1 METNQEIKPW
11 EQFQQNAA
19 ALTKTS
25 NAITEGG
32 GSPPPW
38 EVIQN
43 SISDGTAFLTNIVR
57 PNKVIKETK
66 TSEVIPVSDD
76 AKFEKVFKNLI
87 KQESGGKHADAS
99 GKLTTSPVGAQ
110 GVTQVMPK
118 TGRDPGYGVAPV
130 KDSSEKEYL
139 RFGRDYLQAMV
150 KEFNGDY
157 HKALAAYN
165 AGAGSVKKA
174 VLKAAK
180 AGDDNWQNHLPKTS
194 ETVPY
199 IRNIMKGIR

>member
-11 EQFQQNAA
+11 EQFQQSAES
-19 ALTKTS
+19 LKKPT
-25 NAITEGG
+25 NAITDGG
-32 GSPPPW
+32 GVPPW
-38 EVIQN
+38 EAIKS
-43 SISDGTAFLTNIVR
+43 SISNGTAFITNAVM
-57 PNKVIKETK
+57 PNKVVKETK

-76 AKFEKVFKNLI
+76 VKFEKVFKNLI